1 MISDAKRLGT
11 GMKSGTG
18 MQMSRGV
25 KSGTG
30 RRSGTGTG
38 TVRDGLGTDELQSFG
53 QFDHIFSKF
62 SWLFSCL

>member
-18 MQMSRGV
+18 MKLGRGM

-30 RRSGTGTG
+30 NEVRYRKAETG
-38 TVRDGLGTDELQSFG
+38 
-53 QFDHIFSKF
+53 
-62 SWLFSCL
+62 